1 LFYQYIPDPKT
12 MYRQVKKLKPGYKLT
27 YHLDNRRTDI
37 DRYWRLKVN
46 TTTGRKRK
54 REDIAEE
61 LRYLIGKSVRN
72 HLIADVP
79 TGTFLSGGIDSSI
92 ITYEAAQAAPKIHAF
107 SIGFTEK
114 EFDESEI
121 AERFCLEKNIMLK
134 KKTLIDKL
142 YEGSTKN
149 FVAALC
155 QNGELTEADIDE
167 LKMYFKM
174 GENK

>member
-1 LFYQYIPDPKT
+1 MNPVDCKISDAELEVMNI
-12 MYRQVKKLKPGYKLT
+12 L
-27 YHLDNRRTDI
+27 
-37 DRYWRLKVN
+37 WREKQP
-46 TTTGRKRK
+46 
-54 REDIAEE
+54 
-61 LRYLIGKSVRN
+61 
-72 HLIADVP
+72 VP
-79 TGTFLSGGIDSSI
+79 FSSI
-92 ITYEAAQAAPKIHAF
+92 RTELHNKMGWEKSTIATLLRRLQKKGAI
-107 SIGFTEK
+107 SIQEK
-114 EFDESEI
+114 EIRYYMPNITKEDY
-121 AERFCLEKNIMLK
+121 IMLK

>member
-1 LFYQYIPDPKT
+1 MPNITK
-12 MYRQVKKLKPGYKLT
+12 
-27 YHLDNRRTDI
+27 
-37 DRYWRLKVN
+37 
-46 TTTGRKRK
+46 
-54 REDIAEE
+54 ED
-61 LRYLIGKSVRN
+61 Y
-72 HLIADVP
+72 
-79 TGTFLSGGIDSSI
+79 
-92 ITYEAAQAAPKIHAF
+92 
-107 SIGFTEK
+107 
-114 EFDESEI
+114 
-121 AERFCLEKNIMLK
+121 IMLK